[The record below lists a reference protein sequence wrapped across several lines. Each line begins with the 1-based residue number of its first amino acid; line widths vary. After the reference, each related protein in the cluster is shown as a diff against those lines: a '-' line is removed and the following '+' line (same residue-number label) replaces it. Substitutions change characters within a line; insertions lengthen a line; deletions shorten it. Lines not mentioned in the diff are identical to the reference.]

1 MITSSSF
8 VRVFFMKD
16 FSEPVYSIEIP
27 VNNVQPDYRERVD
40 RHICIAHPSYSR
52 SYIQKVISRG
62 DVTVNGVTA
71 KSNTKIKRGDCIEVR
86 ISDAL
91 ERYVEP
97 STIPF
102 TVLYEDSEI
111 IAVNK
116 SPGVIMHP
124 VGRRL
129 SGTLLNALHYY
140 HRQNYPKIEQLPSF
154 VNRLDEDTSGL
165 VIAAKTPDTLRNWY
179 FRFFNRNV
187 RKEYIALVE
196 GVPSPARGSIDLKI
210 GVCPGQRIKR
220 EISDNGKPSKTL
232 YKAVGVFGN
241 HALMLLTPKTGRQ
254 HQLRVHMKAIGHPI
268 AGDTSY
274 GAGTEYI
281 QRQALHSFRLFFSD
295 PGAEKERKLY
305 APLPADIRGAMR
317 KLGR

>member
-1 MITSSSF
+1 
-8 VRVFFMKD
+8 MKD

-27 VNNVQPDYRERVD
+27 VHNVQPDYRERVD

-71 KSNTKIKRGDCIEVR
+71 RANTKIKRGDAIEIR

-91 ERYVEP
+91 ENYIDP

-140 HRQNYPKIEQLPSF
+140 HKQNCPYSKDLPSF

-165 VIAAKTPDTLRNWY
+165 VIAAKTPEALREWY
-179 FRFFNRNV
+179 FRFFNRTV

-196 GVPSPARGSIDLKI
+196 GIPSPVEGSIDLKI
-210 GVCPGQRIKR
+210 GVCQGQRIKR
-220 EISDNGKPSKTL
+220 EISEDGKPSRTL
-232 YKAVGVFGN
+232 YRVVGEFGD

-274 GAGTEYI
+274 GAGTGYMS
-281 QRQALHSFRLFFSD
+281 RQALHSFRLFFAD
-295 PGAEKERKLY
+295 PDTEQERKLY
-305 APLPADIRGAMR
+305 APLPADIRRAELQLR
-317 KLGR
+317 K